1 MKDMEKAF
9 EHIQDSDR
17 IWVYQSNRFLS
28 EVEIELI
35 QKSGNAF
42 VASWATHGK
51 PLRANVAIAHNLF
64 VIVSVDEEQ
73 AKASGCSID
82 KSVNWISALG
92 RELHIDFLDRM
103 QIAYK
108 DGQNIA
114 RILPMNEFEQLAADG
129 QIESSALVFNNLVFN
144 GKEFRSAWNIPASES
159 WHNRF
164 FQ

>member
-1 MKDMEKAF
+1 MEIALQ
-9 EHIQDSDR
+9 HIQDSDR
-17 IWVYQSNRFLS
+17 IWVYQANRFLT
-28 EVEIELI
+28 EAEIELI
-35 QKSGNAF
+35 QTAGKTF

-51 PLRANVAIAHNLF
+51 PLRAEVAIVYNLF

-103 QIAYK
+103 QIGYK
-108 DGQNIA
+108 DEQNVA
-114 RILPMNEFEQLAADG
+114 RILPMNEFEQLAANG

-144 GKEFRSAWNIPASES
+144 GKELKNAWIIPASDS
-159 WHNRF
+159 WHSRF

>member
-1 MKDMEKAF
+1 MEIALQ
-9 EHIQDSDR
+9 HIQDSDR
-17 IWVYQSNRFLS
+17 IWVYQANRFLT
-28 EVEIELI
+28 EAEIELI
-35 QKSGNAF
+35 QKAGKTF

-51 PLRANVAIAHNLF
+51 PLRAEVAITHNLF

-92 RELHIDFLDRM
+92 RDLHIDFLDRM

-108 DGQNIA
+108 DEQNVVQ
-114 RILPMNEFEQLAADG
+114 ILPMNEFEQLATDG
-129 QIESSALVFNNLVFN
+129 QIESSTLIFNNLVFS
-144 GKEFRSAWNIPASES
+144 GKELKNSWNIPASES

>member
-1 MKDMEKAF
+1 MEIALQ
-9 EHIQDSDR
+9 HIQDTDR

-28 EVEIELI
+28 EAEIELI
-35 QKSGNAF
+35 QTSGNAF

-51 PLRANVAIAHNLF
+51 PLRANVAITHNLF

-82 KSVNWISALG
+82 KSVNWISTLG
-92 RELHIDFLDRM
+92 RDLHIDFLDRM

-108 DGQNIA
+108 DERNIVQ
-114 RILPMNEFEQLAADG
+114 IHPMNEFEQLAANG
-129 QIESSALVFNNLVFN
+129 QIESSTLVFNNLVFN
-144 GKEFRSAWNIPASES
+144 GKELKNAWNIPATES

>member
-1 MKDMEKAF
+1 MEEAF
-9 EHIQDSDR
+9 DHIQDSDR
-17 IWVYQSNRFLS
+17 IWVYQANRFLT

-35 QKSGNAF
+35 QTSGNAF
-42 VASWATHGK
+42 VTSWATHGK
-51 PLRANVAIAHNLF
+51 PLRAHVAIAHNLF

-82 KSVNWISALG
+82 KSVNWISTLG
-92 RELHIDFLDRM
+92 HDLHIDFLDRM

-108 DGQNIA
+108 DEQNLVHIH
-114 RILPMNEFEQLAADG
+114 PMNEFEHLAANG
-129 QIESSALVFNNLVFN
+129 QIEPSTLVFNNLVFN
-144 GKEFRSAWNIPASES
+144 GKELKNAWNIPAYES

>member
-1 MKDMEKAF
+1 MKDLEKVF
-9 EHIQDSDR
+9 GHIQDSDR
-17 IWVYQSNRFLS
+17 IWVYQSNRFLT

-35 QKSGNAF
+35 QTSGNAF

-51 PLRANVAIAHNLF
+51 PLRANVAITHNLF

-82 KSVNWISALG
+82 KSVNWISTLG
-92 RELHIDFLDRM
+92 RDLHIDFLDRM

-108 DGQNIA
+108 DERNIVQ
-114 RILPMNEFEQLAADG
+114 IHPMNEFEQLAANG
-129 QIESSALVFNNLVFN
+129 QIESSTLVFNNLVFN
-144 GKEFRSAWNIPASES
+144 GKELKNAWNIPATES

>member
-1 MKDMEKAF
+1 MEIALQN
-9 EHIQDSDR
+9 IQDSDR
-17 IWVYQSNRFLS
+17 IWVYQANRFLT
-28 EVEIELI
+28 EAEIELI
-35 QKSGNAF
+35 QTSGNAF

-51 PLRANVAIAHNLF
+51 PLRAEVSIVYNLF

-82 KSVNWISALG
+82 KSVNWISTLG
-92 RELHIDFLDRM
+92 RDLHIDFLDRM

-108 DGQNIA
+108 DEHSIV

-129 QIESSALVFNNLVFN
+129 QIESSTLVFNNLVFS
-144 GKEFRSAWNIPASES
+144 GKELNNSWNIPASES
-159 WHNRF
+159 WHSRF

>member
-1 MKDMEKAF
+1 MKDLEKAF
-9 EHIQDSDR
+9 DHIQDSDR
-17 IWVYQSNRFLS
+17 IWVYQANRFLT

-35 QKSGNAF
+35 QTSGNAF

-51 PLRANVAIAHNLF
+51 PLRANVAIAYNLF

-82 KSVNWISALG
+82 KSVNWISTLG
-92 RELHIDFLDRM
+92 RDLHIDFLDRM

-108 DGQNIA
+108 DEQNLV
-114 RILPMNEFEQLAADG
+114 RIHPMNEFEQLAANG
-129 QIESSALVFNNLVFN
+129 QIESSSLVFNNLVFN
-144 GKEFRSAWNIPASES
+144 GKELKNSWNIPASES

>member
-28 EVEIELI
+28 EAEIELI
-35 QKSGNAF
+35 QTSGNAF

-51 PLRANVAIAHNLF
+51 PLRANVAITHNLF

-82 KSVNWISALG
+82 KSVNWISTLG
-92 RELHIDFLDRM
+92 RDLHIDFLDRM

-108 DGQNIA
+108 DERNIVQ
-114 RILPMNEFEQLAADG
+114 IHPMNEFEQLAANS
-129 QIESSALVFNNLVFN
+129 QIESSTLVFNNLVFN
-144 GKEFRSAWNIPASES
+144 GKELKNSWNIPASES

>member
-1 MKDMEKAF
+1 MEKAF

-28 EVEIELI
+28 EAEIELI
-35 QKSGNAF
+35 QTSGNAF

-51 PLRANVAIAHNLF
+51 PLRANVAITHNLF

-82 KSVNWISALG
+82 KSVNWIASLG
-92 RELHIDFLDRM
+92 RDLHIDFLDRM
-103 QIAYK
+103 QVAFI
-108 DGQNIA
+108 DDSDHLQ
-114 RILPMNEFEQLAADG
+114 LVPMDEFESLVKSG
-129 QIESSALVFNNLVFN
+129 QIDADTLVFNNLVFS
-144 GKEFRSAWNIPASES
+144 GKELKNSWMTPARES

-164 FQ
+164 F

>member
-1 MKDMEKAF
+1 MKDLEKTF
-9 EHIQDSDR
+9 DQIQDSDR
-17 IWVYQSNRFLS
+17 IWVYQSNRFLT

-35 QKSGNAF
+35 QTSGNAF

-82 KSVNWISALG
+82 KSVNWISTIG
-92 RELHIDFLDRM
+92 RDLHIDFLDRM

-108 DGQNIA
+108 DEQNLV
-114 RILPMNEFEQLAADG
+114 RIHPMNEFEQLAANG
-129 QIESSALVFNNLVFN
+129 QIESSTLVFNNLVFN
-144 GKEFRSAWNIPASES
+144 GKELKNAWNIPATES

>member
-28 EVEIELI
+28 EAEIELI
-35 QKSGNAF
+35 QTSGNAF

-51 PLRANVAIAHNLF
+51 PLRAHVAIAHNLF

-82 KSVNWISALG
+82 KSVNWISTLG
-92 RELHIDFLDRM
+92 RDLHIDFLDRM

-108 DGQNIA
+108 DEQNVV
-114 RILPMNEFEQLAADG
+114 RILPMNEFEQLAVDG
-129 QIESSALVFNNLVFN
+129 QIESSTLVFNNLVFS
-144 GKEFRSAWNIPASES
+144 GKELKNSWNIPASES

>member
-1 MKDMEKAF
+1 MKDVEKAF

-17 IWVYQSNRFLS
+17 IWIYQSNRFLTDA
-28 EVEIELI
+28 EVGLI
-35 QKSGNAF
+35 QSSVNAF

-51 PLRANVAIAHNLF
+51 PLRAEVMIVHNAF

-82 KSVNWISALG
+82 KSVNWISTLG
-92 RELHIDFLDRM
+92 RDLHIDFLDRM

-108 DGQNIA
+108 DEQNTVQI
-114 RILPMNEFEQLAADG
+114 IPMKEFELLASNK
-129 QIESSALVFNNLVFN
+129 QIESDSLVFNNLVFTGN
-144 GKEFRSAWNIPASES
+144 ELKCAWLIPASES
-159 WHNRF
+159 WHKRF

>member
-1 MKDMEKAF
+1 MEIALQ
-9 EHIQDSDR
+9 HIQDTDR
-17 IWVYQSNRFLS
+17 IWVYQANRFLT
-28 EVEIELI
+28 EAEIELI
-35 QKSGNAF
+35 RTAGNAF

-82 KSVNWISALG
+82 KSVNWISTLG
-92 RELHIDFLDRM
+92 RDLHIDFLDRM

-108 DGQNIA
+108 VEQNVV
-114 RILPMNEFEQLAADG
+114 RIHPMNEFEQLAANG
-129 QIESSALVFNNLVFN
+129 QIESSTLVFNNLVFN
-144 GKEFRSAWNIPASES
+144 GKELKNAWNIPASES

>member
-1 MKDMEKAF
+1 MEIALQN
-9 EHIQDSDR
+9 IQDSDR
-17 IWVYQSNRFLS
+17 IWVYQANRFLT
-28 EVEIELI
+28 EAEIELI
-35 QKSGNAF
+35 QTSGNAF

-51 PLRANVAIAHNLF
+51 PLRAEVSIVYNLF

-82 KSVNWISALG
+82 KSVNWISTLG
-92 RELHIDFLDRM
+92 RDLHIDFLDRM

-108 DGQNIA
+108 DEHSIV

-129 QIESSALVFNNLVFN
+129 QIESSTLVFNNLVFS
-144 GKEFRSAWNIPASES
+144 GKELNNSWNIPASES
-159 WHNRF
+159 WHCRF

>member
-1 MKDMEKAF
+1 MEIALQ
-9 EHIQDSDR
+9 HIQDSDR
-17 IWVYQSNRFLS
+17 IWVYQANRFLT

-35 QKSGNAF
+35 RTAGNAF

-82 KSVNWISALG
+82 KSVNWISTLG
-92 RELHIDFLDRM
+92 RDLHIDFLDRM

-108 DGQNIA
+108 VEQNVV
-114 RILPMNEFEQLAADG
+114 RILPMNEFEQLAANG
-129 QIESSALVFNNLVFN
+129 KIESSVFVFNNLVFN
-144 GKEFRSAWNIPASES
+144 GKELKNAWIIPASDS
-159 WHNRF
+159 WHSRF
-164 FQ
+164 FK